1 MPGRVGAPPPRGVW
15 WGGPTRHRQWALWPR
30 GSRNIRPPGRRGRAL
45 LPGSFPAE
53 RILRHELFLGGCPH
67 RHPHRTG
74 AGRPEG
80 HPGSTHSVQRTGE
93 GALSRELLEAPGFWP
108 LWSTAHLT
116 WWFSRRPGGQ
126 VQGLRP
132 SLEVPG
138 VGRAW
143 APVSVISGCLCA
155 WPTDPHTEVGSCVD
169 TKGSQQWGSC
179 PNVPAGRTP
188 ARITGFCP
196 IQPASCLPRITGH
209 PPTPGAGFGTER
221 PHCPASRP
229 PPGPGQHRGTGSK
242 HVSPSPRGRVG
253 PFQARGRGRDSCNEW
268 HDDSFLELKTNS
280 SDGRALAHGWMLAL
294 GVGHSGSWARRPAGW
309 QGGGAGS

>member
-1 MPGRVGAPPPRGVW
+1 MPGRVGAPPPRVVS
-15 WGGPTRHRQWALWPR
+15 WGGPTRTRHCQWALWPR

-53 RILRHELFLGGCPH
+53 RILRRELLLGGCPH

-74 AGRPEG
+74 AWRPEG

-116 WWFSRRPGGQ
+116 WWFTRSPGGQ

-132 SLEVPG
+132 SLEVPA

-143 APVSVISGCLCA
+143 APVSVMSGCLCA
-155 WPTDPHTEVGSCVD
+155 WPTDPHAEVGSCVG

-179 PNVPAGRTP
+179 PKCPRGPHPCPDHWLLPNP
-188 ARITGFCP
+188 ARIL
-196 IQPASCLPRITGH
+196 PAPNRGAPPDPWHWVWHRKSALPSLSS
-209 PPTPGAGFGTER
+209 PTW
-221 PHCPASRP
+221 SRP
-229 PPGPGQHRGTGSK
+229 AQRDGQ
-242 HVSPSPRGRVG
+242 
-253 PFQARGRGRDSCNEW
+253 
-268 HDDSFLELKTNS
+268 
-280 SDGRALAHGWMLAL
+280 
-294 GVGHSGSWARRPAGW
+294 
-309 QGGGAGS
+309 

>member
-1 MPGRVGAPPPRGVW
+1 MPGRVGAPPPKVVS
-15 WGGPTRHRQWALWPR
+15 WGGPTRTRHCQWALWPR

-53 RILRHELFLGGCPH
+53 RILRRELLLGGCPH

-74 AGRPEG
+74 AWRPEG

-116 WWFSRRPGGQ
+116 GWFTRSPGGQ

-132 SLEVPG
+132 SLEVPA

-143 APVSVISGCLCA
+143 APVSVMSGCLCA
-155 WPTDPHTEVGSCVD
+155 WPTDPHAEVGSCVG

-179 PNVPAGRTP
+179 PKCPRGPHPCPDHWLLPNP
-188 ARITGFCP
+188 ARIL
-196 IQPASCLPRITGH
+196 PAPNRGAPPDPWHWVWHRKSALPSLSS
-209 PPTPGAGFGTER
+209 PTW
-221 PHCPASRP
+221 SRP
-229 PPGPGQHRGTGSK
+229 AQRDGQ
-242 HVSPSPRGRVG
+242 
-253 PFQARGRGRDSCNEW
+253 
-268 HDDSFLELKTNS
+268 
-280 SDGRALAHGWMLAL
+280 
-294 GVGHSGSWARRPAGW
+294 
-309 QGGGAGS
+309 